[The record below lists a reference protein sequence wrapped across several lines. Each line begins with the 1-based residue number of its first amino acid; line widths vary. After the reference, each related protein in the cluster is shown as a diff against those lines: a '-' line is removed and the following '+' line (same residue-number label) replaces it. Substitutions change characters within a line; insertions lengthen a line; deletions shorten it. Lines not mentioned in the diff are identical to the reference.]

1 MLPSRTSFS
10 PTYLLLV
17 WLFVNLLQAAIT
29 PLDPDETYYWMYA
42 GQLDW
47 GYFDHPPAVAV
58 LIKLGMDWLP
68 GALGLRLGHVLVGT
82 ATVAVL
88 YHLLDRPRGKQ
99 LLLAA
104 GLIAAQP
111 MLQVYGFIATPD
123 APLLLFTAL
132 YLLVYRRFLRAPTLP
147 LGMLWGMT
155 MAGLLY
161 SKYHGVML
169 IFFSVLPNL
178 GFLLRQPGAWLA
190 AGSGATLFAP
200 HLYWQYLHD
209 YPSFRYHLSGRDDP
223 YRVSFTLHYLINQ
236 LLIFSPLLA
245 AHYVLAFRRDRA
257 RDAFE
262 RACRWLV
269 AGFLLFFL
277 YTTTKGSTEAQWTA
291 LLSIPLVYVLYHAA
305 LRFPG
310 WQPRLRKLA
319 WATVVLLL
327 LARIVLL
334 LPRGWLPF
342 AKPFDHAPWVER
354 LATLAGDRPVVIEN
368 SYRLASLYAFYS
380 GGKPAWTFTDVEYR
394 PSQYDLWPDDSAFH
408 DRTVLLLGQA
418 DWQTEGARP
427 FATQKRNMLLKE
439 VPDFQVAKHVRLTV
453 SGPLPLSIRAGDRT
467 NLTLSARSPRAIDM
481 RAALPLDLFA
491 ILQYPGGEQVY
502 WKLAPLRHSFI
513 SAGGARGAAESP
525 TQPERVLYEGPL
537 TIPPTAPAGE
547 VDLEFGLGYRGMPPL
562 RGQSAPLGWT
572 ILPSTE

>member
-1 MLPSRTSFS
+1 M
-10 PTYLLLV
+10 
-17 WLFVNLLQAAIT
+17 NLIQAAAT

-58 LIKLGMDWLP
+58 LIKLGREWLP
-68 GALGLRLGHVLVGT
+68 GALGLRFGHVLAGT
-82 ATVAVL
+82 ATVAAL
-88 YHLLDRPRGKQ
+88 YHLLDRPRGKE
-99 LLLAA
+99 LMLAA

-132 YLLVYRRFLRAPTLP
+132 YLLVYRRFLRAPSLP
-147 LGMLWGMT
+147 LGLLWGLT

-190 AGSGATLFAP
+190 AGSGAVLFAP

-209 YPSFRYHLSGRDDP
+209 FPSFRYHLSGRDDP
-223 YRVSFTLHYLINQ
+223 YRFSFTLQYLVNQ
-236 LLIFSPLLA
+236 LLIFSPLLVV
-245 AHYVLAFRRDRA
+245 HYVLAFRHDRA
-257 RDAFE
+257 RDPFE

-277 YTTTKGSTEAQWTA
+277 YTTTKGGTEAQWTA
-291 LLSIPLVYVLYHAA
+291 LLSIPLSYILYHAA
-305 LRFPG
+305 LRFPA
-310 WQPRLRKLA
+310 WQPTLRKLA
-319 WATVVLLL
+319 WTTAALLL
-327 LARIVLL
+327 LARIALL
-334 LPRGWLPF
+334 LPRDWLPF
-342 AKPFDHAPWVER
+342 EKPFDHAPWVHR
-354 LATLAGDRPVVIEN
+354 LASLAGDRPVIVEN
-368 SYRLASLYAFYS
+368 SYRLASLYEFYS

-394 PSQYDLWPDDSAFH
+394 PSQYDLWPDDTAFH
-408 DRTVLLLGQA
+408 NGTVLLLGQA
-418 DWQTEGARP
+418 DWKTEDARA

-439 VPDFQVAKHVRLTV
+439 VPDFQVAKDVRLFPT
-453 SGPLPLSIRAGDRT
+453 GPLPTQVRAGDRVDI
-467 NLTLSARSPRAIDM
+467 TLAAASLRSVDL

-502 WKLAPLRHSFI
+502 WRLTPLQRSRL
-513 SAGGARGAAESP
+513 SGGGGA
-525 TQPERVLYEGPL
+525 RVLYEGPL
-537 TIPPTAPAGE
+537 SIPPTAPEGE

-562 RGQSAPLGWT
+562 RGQSASWRWT
-572 ILPSTE
+572 VLPPGE